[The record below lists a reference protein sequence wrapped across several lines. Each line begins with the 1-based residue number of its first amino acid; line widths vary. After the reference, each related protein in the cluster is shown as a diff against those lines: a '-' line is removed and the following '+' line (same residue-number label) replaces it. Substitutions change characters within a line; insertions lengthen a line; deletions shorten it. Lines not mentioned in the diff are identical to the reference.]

1 MVWVEETAYVNRT
14 QVNVLRCE
22 PVCWSQND
30 KQFRVPG
37 LHGAGWRAGA
47 VEALG
52 HLESSHANKM
62 QRNGHSSLDPCFSN

>member
-47 VEALG
+47 WTRVKKGSA
-52 HLESSHANKM
+52 
-62 QRNGHSSLDPCFSN
+62 